1 MHVYIHTCNDLKIR
15 YNYITKTIKNINNK
29 IDKYSYKY
37 KDSEYK

>member
-1 MHVYIHTCNDLKIR
+1 MHIFKNKIKL

-37 KDSEYK
+37 KYRESKKPI